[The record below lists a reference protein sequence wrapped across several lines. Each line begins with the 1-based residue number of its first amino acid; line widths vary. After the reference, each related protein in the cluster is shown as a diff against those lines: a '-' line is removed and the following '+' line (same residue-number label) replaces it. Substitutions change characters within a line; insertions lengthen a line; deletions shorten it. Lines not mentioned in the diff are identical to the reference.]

1 MNDEQA
7 EELAKMATDMEQAI
21 VLIEKINVALK
32 RTMDYRDLDEHLMSR
47 LVNAQNDLQNTIERY
62 SRIHEERGDTYFGVC
77 PKCGVADEQLNVC
90 VRLTPSG
97 GGAEFLVNWASD
109 G

>member
-1 MNDEQA
+1 MLFGGVTKWLDWSKTRKTLVA
-7 EELAKMATDMEQAI
+7 PLPGELSGN
-21 VLIEKINVALK
+21 L
-32 RTMDYRDLDEHLMSR
+32 RMSR
-47 LVNAQNDLQNTIERY
+47 LANCY
-62 SRIHEERGDTYFGVC
+62 
-77 PKCGVADEQLNVC
+77 NVC

>member
-1 MNDEQA
+1 LINR
-7 EELAKMATDMEQAI
+7 
-21 VLIEKINVALK
+21 VLDQFNE
-32 RTMDYRDLDEHLMSR
+32 
-47 LVNAQNDLQNTIERY
+47 
-62 SRIHEERGDTYFGVC
+62 EERKRIGVHTCPGGDRDST
-77 PKCGVADEQLNVC
+77 VC